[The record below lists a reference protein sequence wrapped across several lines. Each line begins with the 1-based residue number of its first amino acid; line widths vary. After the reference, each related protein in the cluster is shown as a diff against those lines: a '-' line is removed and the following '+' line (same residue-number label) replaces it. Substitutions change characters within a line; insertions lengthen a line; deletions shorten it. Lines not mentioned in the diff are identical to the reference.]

1 MKYFSYT
8 RNSIIS
14 LLFIFPFFLMYE
26 ILAFFLF
33 DNSNYVIRNSADI
46 IFRDIFQ
53 IITNNTIFTYNSLL
67 LILILCFIFYSY
79 NDKKTEFNLN
89 YIFLMFF
96 EGIIFGLCL
105 VVILNGYNVF
115 NYSSQNYF
123 LIDYSFMFYS
133 CLGAGIWEEILFRY
147 LLLTILIAFFNRVT
161 NKYTSIIISIII
173 SSLIFSMFHY
183 IGSSGD
189 VFTIYTFIVRFVGG
203 IYLSIIYLY
212 RGLGIS
218 MISHI
223 VYDFVLVTIPV
234 L

>member
-53 IITNNTIFTYNSLL
+53 IITNNTIITYNSLL

-79 NDKKTEFNLN
+79 NDKKIEFNLN
-89 YIFLMFF
+89 YIFLMFI
-96 EGIIFGLCL
+96 EGIIFGLSL

-147 LLLTILIAFFNRVT
+147 LLLTILIAFLNKAT
-161 NKYTSIIISIII
+161 NKYTSIIISIIV

>member
-33 DNSNYVIRNSADI
+33 DSSNYVIRNSADI

-79 NDKKTEFNLN
+79 NDKETEFNLN
-89 YIFLMFF
+89 YIFLMFI
-96 EGIIFGLCL
+96 EGIILGLCL

-147 LLLTILIAFFNRVT
+147 LLLTILIIFLNKVT

>member
-53 IITNNTIFTYNSLL
+53 IITNNTIITYNSLL

-79 NDKKTEFNLN
+79 NDKKIEFNLN
-89 YIFLMFF
+89 YIFLMFI
-96 EGIIFGLCL
+96 EGIIFGLSL

-147 LLLTILIAFFNRVT
+147 LLLTILIGFLNKAT
-161 NKYTSIIISIII
+161 NKYTSIIISIIV

>member
-33 DNSNYVIRNSADI
+33 DSSNYVIRNSADI

-79 NDKKTEFNLN
+79 NDKETEFNLN
-89 YIFLMFF
+89 YIFLMFI
-96 EGIIFGLCL
+96 EGIILGLCL

-147 LLLTILIAFFNRVT
+147 LLITILITFLNKAT

>member
-1 MKYFSYT
+1 MNYFSYT
-8 RNSIIS
+8 RNSISS

-26 ILAFFLF
+26 ILAYFLF

-46 IFRDIFQ
+46 IFRDIFS
-53 IITNNTIFTYNSLL
+53 IITNNTWLTYNSLL
-67 LILILCFIFYSY
+67 LVIILLIILYSY
-79 NDKKTEFNLN
+79 KTNADTFNLN
-89 YIFLMFF
+89 YIFFMFIEGMFF
-96 EGIIFGLCL
+96 GLLL
-105 VVILNGYNVF
+105 VFILNGTNIL

-133 CLGAGIWEEILFRY
+133 CLGAGIWEEILFRF
-147 LLLTILIAFFNRVT
+147 LLLSTIIKVINKIT
-161 NKYTSIIISIII
+161 NNYSSIIISLII
-173 SSLIFSMFHY
+173 SSLLFSLFHY

-189 VFTIYTFIVRFVGG
+189 VFTLYTFIVRFIGG
-203 IYLSIIYLY
+203 IYLGIIYLY

-223 VYDFVLVTIPV
+223 IYDFILVTIPV